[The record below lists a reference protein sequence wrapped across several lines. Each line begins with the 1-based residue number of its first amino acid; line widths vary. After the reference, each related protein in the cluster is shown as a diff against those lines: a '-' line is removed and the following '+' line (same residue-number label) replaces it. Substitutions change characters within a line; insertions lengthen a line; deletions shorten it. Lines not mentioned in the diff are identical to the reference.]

1 MRTCLDRL
9 IAEPH
14 VAGPRLKSESEY
26 LAQRLEVCRLGGKI
40 SNDAFL
46 DAGAIQ
52 GALDMIANHVDMGV
66 AQTEIHQLLLQQ
78 LDRATRL
85 EEKASRFG
93 CSNRRR
99 SLISMQESMLSLTGV
114 GKSFKDVEALTH
126 VDLEIH
132 SGQVIGLVGG
142 NGAGKTTLLRLMA
155 GVLEPTKGN
164 VLFKGERVSSMRN
177 KLGVVPE
184 STGLYSRL
192 TAWENI
198 RYHSRIYGVED
209 DVAWNRVS
217 HFAKQLDLSDSLS
230 RHTKGFSCGM
240 RQKTALLR
248 ALAHG
253 PDILLLDEP
262 TAGLD
267 VTSARTVRR
276 LVSKLRD
283 EVGLIYSTHHL
294 AEAQQVCDRI
304 VIVHNGTIRA
314 DGSPGELLDLT
325 NKPTLE
331 EAYVSLT
338 SDKARI
344 RAEDDKKESKLAK
357 WWRMFLTGNTP
368 RTKGVEEDE

>member
-1 MRTCLDRL
+1 MT
-9 IAEPH
+9 
-14 VAGPRLKSESEY
+14 
-26 LAQRLEVCRLGGKI
+26 
-40 SNDAFL
+40 
-46 DAGAIQ
+46 
-52 GALDMIANHVDMGV
+52 
-66 AQTEIHQLLLQQ
+66 
-78 LDRATRL
+78 
-85 EEKASRFG
+85 
-93 CSNRRR
+93 
-99 SLISMQESMLSLTGV
+99 ESMLSLVGV
-114 GKSFKDVEALTH
+114 GKNFKEVEALTH
-126 VDLEIH
+126 VDLEIN

-155 GVLEPTKGN
+155 GVMEPTKGS
-164 VLFKGERVSSMRN
+164 VLFKGERVSSMRS

-198 RYHSRIYGVED
+198 RYHSRIYGVD
-209 DVAWNRVS
+209 DQVAWNRVS
-217 HFAKQLDLSDSLS
+217 HFAKQLDLTDSLS
-230 RHTKGFSCGM
+230 RHTKGFSRGM

-276 LVSKLRD
+276 LVGQLRD
-283 EVGLIYSTHHL
+283 EGGTVIYSTHHL

-314 DGSPGELLDLT
+314 DGSPKELLEVT
-325 NKPTLE
+325 NKDTLE

-338 SDKARI
+338 SDKARL
-344 RAEDDKKESKLAK
+344 RSEDDTKESKLAK
-357 WWRMFLTGNTP
+357 WWRVFLTGNTP
-368 RTKGVEEDE
+368 NSKEVGEDE